1 MLPATPILFARE
13 DVWIE
18 GAAPL
23 QRAPIAEKPG
33 HMSTIGLT
41 GIHPAPGTP
50 NGAVPARHDDR
61 RAMLAGADAGC
72 GVAVA
77 ALRPLVTIKR

>member
-1 MLPATPILFARE
+1 
-13 DVWIE
+13 
-18 GAAPL
+18 
-23 QRAPIAEKPG
+23 
-33 HMSTIGLT
+33 MSTIGLT

-61 RAMLAGADAGC
+61 HAMLAGADAGC